1 MDELKRRNLPHLYF
15 NDGMY
20 FVTARLAGT
29 LPISLI
35 NNLSE
40 ISNKNKN
47 IPFDDF
53 RKHFVEYDNFLDNRQ
68 VSDYKLT
75 DFVLSSVL
83 SDCFFYPDR
92 KDYNLICFTIM
103 PTHFHF
109 AFELLPGNKGIS
121 KIMQSIKGVSARRIN
136 KALNRSGKLWQ
147 DESYDR
153 WIRNDVELYF
163 VIRYILENPV
173 KACLAN
179 NWNDW
184 KFTYCNPN
192 YLIL

>member
-29 LPISLI
+29 LPVSLI
-35 NNLSE
+35 SNLSE
-40 ISNKNKN
+40 ILNKN
-47 IPFDDF
+47 ITFDEF
-53 RKHFVEYDNFLDNRQ
+53 RKHFVEYDHFLDNRQ

-83 SDCFFYPDR
+83 SDCIFYPDR

-163 VIRYILENPV
+163 VIKYILENPV
-173 KACLAN
+173 KAGLAN

>member
-29 LPISLI
+29 LPVSLI

-40 ISNKNKN
+40 ILNKN
-47 IPFDDF
+47 ITFDEF
-53 RKHFVEYDNFLDNRQ
+53 RKHFVEYDHFLDNRQ

-83 SDCFFYPDR
+83 SDCIFYPDR

-163 VIRYILENPV
+163 VIKYILENPV
-173 KACLAN
+173 KAGLAN